1 MHICEGRLTV
11 VPDNTTPGSSGRLCL
26 QLPEEFGTEAGSKF
40 KQVGN
45 FGDDGGAM
53 FIRAGEGTTL
63 TPRRQMWWK
72 NGVRD
77 QKVREDW
84 KVTIYV
90 LEDFLFVV
98 WLYSRIGTTRQ
109 LPPVQDVLF

>member
-1 MHICEGRLTV
+1 MHIYEGKLTV

-26 QLPEEFGTEAGSKF
+26 QLPEEFATEVGSKF

-45 FGDDGGAM
+45 FGEDGGSM

-84 KVTIYV
+84 KVMVYA

-98 WLYSRIGTTRQ
+98 RLFQRTGNAPV